1 MTKYQPITGV
11 WEVTM
16 GCNMRCKHCGSSC
29 ENALSDELTTDEAL
43 NLADQIADLGL
54 KWITLSGGEPF
65 TRKDWHLIAGRLQQK
80 GVVPN
85 IITNG
90 WLVNEDIVKKAKEAK
105 VGTIAISLDGLR
117 DTHDFIRK
125 PGSYERVMNAL
136 RMFIKNDIVCGVI
149 TTISN
154 ANFNELRELR
164 QVLVDMKVPYWQVQ
178 IGLPMGNYSKQ
189 PEFALRPEQ
198 MDTIIEFCFET
209 ATQGEI
215 TIYPADCIG
224 YYNVKELQTRQISHN
239 VAAYPV
245 WQGCNA
251 GKRGFGILQN
261 GDILGCTSIRDK
273 QFVEGSIRNQSL
285 REIWEDPNNFLWN
298 RKAVKADLKADC
310 SICKY
315 GDECLGGCPN
325 TRLTME
331 KNLHAENKFCSY
343 NLSLKKSRQLLSKE
357 TDVVK
362 LMEDAKRYVSQNE
375 YQIAELVFSRLLE
388 LEPDNLEALKFHGF
402 ISFFLKNYSQAELS
416 NRKALELEPTD
427 AYSLKGLGIT
437 LCKSGKD
444 NQGLDYLKK
453 AVDLATPEFM
463 DPYYDLAL
471 IYIESGRKPEA
482 KELLDNAKRVSEAFY
497 IQNQGLYQE
506 VNS

>member
-1 MTKYQPITGV
+1 MTYQAVTGV

-29 ENALSDELTTDEAL
+29 ENPLADELSTEEAL

-54 KWITLSGGEPF
+54 SWITLSGGEPF
-65 TRKDWHLIAGRLQQK
+65 TRKDWHLIAKRLSDN

-85 IITNG
+85 IISNG
-90 WLVNEDIVKKAKEAK
+90 WLVNEDIVEKAKAAK

-117 DTHDFIRK
+117 ETHDFIRK
-125 PGSYERVMNAL
+125 LGAYERAMNAL

-154 ANFNELRELR
+154 ANMKELRELR
-164 QVLVDMKVPYWQVQ
+164 NILVEMKVPYWQVQ

-198 MDTIIEFCFET
+198 MNDIIDFCHET
-209 ATQGEI
+209 ATQGQI

-224 YYNVKELQTRQISHN
+224 YYNVKELQTRQI
-239 VAAYPV
+239 AYKTASFPI
-245 WQGCNA
+245 WKGCNA

-273 QFVEGSIRNQSL
+273 QFIEGSIRKQSL
-285 REIWEDPNNFLWN
+285 REIWESSDTFLWN
-298 RKAVKADLKADC
+298 RNATKGQLKDDC
-310 SICKY
+310 NKCKF

-331 KNLHAENKFCSY
+331 KDLLAENKFCSY
-343 NLSLKKSRQLLSKE
+343 NVGLKKTKAILAQRVDTKVLF
-357 TDVVK
+357 
-362 LMEDAKRYVSQNE
+362 EDAVKYIDEQE
-375 YQIAELVFSRLLE
+375 YQIAEMVLDRILE
-388 LEPDNLEALKFHGF
+388 LEPENMDALKFHAF
-402 ISFFLKNYSQAELS
+402 VNFFLQNFHLAEQS
-416 NRKALELEPTD
+416 NRKALDLNPND
-427 AYSLKGLGIT
+427 VYSLKGLGVT
-437 LCKSGKD
+437 LYKQGDKTDGISYLEQAVSLTKSD
-444 NQGLDYLKK
+444 
-453 AVDLATPEFM
+453 FM

-471 IYIESGRKPEA
+471 IYLDNNQRQEAISLLKKA
-482 KELLDNAKRVSEAFY
+482 KEMNLEFY
-497 IQNQGLYQE
+497 KQNESLYNQ
-506 VNS
+506 VFA